1 MESMSAETSDPIHR
15 QTREIDFFPGV
26 FSQWNARS
34 GGTSACSLFDGLILD
49 SETTGRQG
57 NYQHMMRAGT
67 SNLDSFNSVEYR
79 TGTSSVEDDGISMI
93 FSGCKTFWDFTEGT
107 VKSVPLN
114 MSVSKAVDME
124 GNSQTSGERA
134 MVDSGSDDYKP
145 NATKRRIAESQ
156 KMQIKPQN
164 LDFLHSNDSATA
176 EGSGFKKPRLDKRT
190 IISSNINFEQ
200 TCSLASSADEP
211 GHEAVSQMKELIYR
225 AAAFRP
231 VNFGTEIMEKPKRKN
246 VKFSNDPQ
254 TMAARRRRERISERI
269 RVLQRLVP
277 GGTMMDTASMLDEAA
292 NYLKF
297 LKSQTKALESLEQK
311 TNGTVNDF
319 LPNANLVLSPFINN
333 YIHTLNPAH
342 LSKS

>member
-1 MESMSAETSDPIHR
+1 MCKQEPRLHVPSPRKWKAGSHN
-15 QTREIDFFPGV
+15 PGLPHLM
-26 FSQWNARS
+26 FR
-34 GGTSACSLFDGLILD
+34 L
-49 SETTGRQG
+49 
-57 NYQHMMRAGT
+57 
-67 SNLDSFNSVEYR
+67 
-79 TGTSSVEDDGISMI
+79 EDDVLEADTQNIYAGSVTLSVLLSRNIIILVCDAGLKRLSCCSV
-93 FSGCKTFWDFTEGT
+93 FPTFQGCKTFWDFTEGT

-124 GNSQTSGERA
+124 GNSQTSGERP
-134 MVDSGSDDYKP
+134 MVDSGSDDYEP

-176 EGSGFKKPRLDKRT
+176 EGSGFKKPRLDKRA

-254 TMAARRRRERISERI
+254 TVAARRRRERISERI

-297 LKSQTKALESLEQK
+297 LKSQTKVLESLEQK

-333 YIHTLNPAH
+333 YIHTFNPAH